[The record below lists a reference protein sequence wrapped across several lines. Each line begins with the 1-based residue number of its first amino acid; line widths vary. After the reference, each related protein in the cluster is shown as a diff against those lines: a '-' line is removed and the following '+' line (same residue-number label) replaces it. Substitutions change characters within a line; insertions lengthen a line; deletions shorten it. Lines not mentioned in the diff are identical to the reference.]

1 MVLSSNFIIGIE
13 ARNINGKVVDSKTK
27 EPLIGAN
34 VLIVG
39 TTKGAATDVVEN
51 SLFKIYLKMYL
62 I

>member
-1 MVLSSNFIIGIE
+1 MIFKKTMLFVVLSFNFIFGIG

-39 TTKGAATDVVEN
+39 TTKGL
-51 SLFKIYLKMYL
+51 SLIH